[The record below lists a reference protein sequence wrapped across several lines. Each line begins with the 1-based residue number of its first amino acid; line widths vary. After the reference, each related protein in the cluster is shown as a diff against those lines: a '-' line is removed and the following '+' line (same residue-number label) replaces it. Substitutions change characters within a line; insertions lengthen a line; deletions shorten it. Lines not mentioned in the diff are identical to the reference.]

1 MQISFF
7 NGFAYSVKSA
17 FNASNNSASKRDELE
32 NTLSNQAAK
41 NASVKAN
48 LATNLPENSSNEEKN
63 ENKANIIN
71 GSKLVGAEQ
80 KTDTTEDP
88 LDRVLEILYQK
99 LEELQKELKE
109 LNFKAL
115 KASSQD
121 ERLEFM
127 SQAQVVIVEIQSI
140 MAEIIK
146 LLRTKLK

>member
-7 NGFAYSVKSA
+7 NSFAYSVKSA
-17 FNASNNSASKRDELE
+17 FNASNNSASKRGELE

-48 LATNLPENSSNEEKN
+48 LATNLPENLSDEEKN
-63 ENKANIIN
+63 ESKANIIN

>member
-1 MQISFF
+1 MR
-7 NGFAYSVKSA
+7 K
-17 FNASNNSASKRDELE
+17 
-32 NTLSNQAAK
+32 
-41 NASVKAN
+41 
-48 LATNLPENSSNEEKN
+48 KN